1 MTSQTAT
8 CIFGLVLSL
17 AISIG
22 ETDAQSVSRPATFRT
37 ASRMVLVPFTVT
49 DHSGKTVPDLQAK
62 DFDIFDDQKP
72 QQIVSFAYED
82 APCTIGLAL
91 DISGSMTNT
100 LGFVKEGANSFV
112 RMANRE
118 DEFLFL
124 TVSTLPSA
132 SPGFT
137 NDVAELEQDISFAR
151 PGGFTALVDTVY
163 LGLNRMRE
171 APHPR
176 RALLILSDG
185 MDNHS
190 RYSKRELLRV
200 ALEADVQIYTIIIDN
215 GAANTSPNGIPYR
228 PSMIAKPGDLALAR
242 QGPNLLEELANKTG
256 GLYFHAANGD
266 KVKEAMT
273 RVGQAL
279 RSQYLIGYQPV
290 DSGLSGKWHRI
301 HVKTTM
307 PKVHIYA
314 RSGYYAP

>member
-1 MTSQTAT
+1 MTSQTPT

-22 ETDAQSVSRPATFRT
+22 ETDGQSVSRPATFST
-37 ASRMVLVPFTVT
+37 GTRMVLVPFTVT

-62 DFDIFDDQKP
+62 DFDIFDDQTP
-72 QQIVSFAYED
+72 EQIVSFAYED

-91 DISGSMTNT
+91 DISGSMKST
-100 LGFVKEGANSFV
+100 LDFVKEGAHSFV
-112 RMANRE
+112 RMANPE

-132 SPGFT
+132 SPEYT
-137 NDVAELEQDISFAR
+137 NDVAELEQDISFVR
-151 PGGFTALVDTVY
+151 QGGFTALVDTVY
-163 LGLNRMRE
+163 LGLNRMRQ

-176 RALLILSDG
+176 RALLVLSDG

-190 RYSKRELLRV
+190 RYSKSELLRV
-200 ALEADVQIYTIIIDN
+200 ALEADVQIYTVIIDN
-215 GAANTSPNGIPYR
+215 GSSSLSTNGVPYV
-228 PSMIAKPGDLALAR
+228 PSLVKKPWQQTADR

-273 RVGQAL
+273 RAGQAL
-279 RSQYLIGYQPV
+279 RSQYLIGYQV
-290 DSGLSGKWHRI
+290 ADSGLSGKWHRI
-301 HVKTTM
+301 HVKTTV
-307 PKVHIYA
+307 PKVHIHA
-314 RSGYYAP
+314 RSGYYTP